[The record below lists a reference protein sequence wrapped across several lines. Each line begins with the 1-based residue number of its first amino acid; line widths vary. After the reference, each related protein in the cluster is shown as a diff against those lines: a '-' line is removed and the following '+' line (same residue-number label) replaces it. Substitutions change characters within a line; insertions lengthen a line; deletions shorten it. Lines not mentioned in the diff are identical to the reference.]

1 MRSRRS
7 WQGGGPRASVRGRDQ
22 QDLTGQR
29 VTRQLINPVGL
40 VNNSILYWFFSI
52 MPSGKKKWVF
62 LQTHHQSL
70 HVFESVLGPPSLAL

>member
-52 MPSGKKKWVF
+52 MPSGKKSGFFYRHTIKVCMF
-62 LQTHHQSL
+62 LKVSL
-70 HVFESVLGPPSLAL
+70 DLRA